1 MTERLVSP
9 DLRLWF
15 IADNEDLKPIKAL
28 YGLSKSQKG
37 NIRQL
42 LGWNGVGNGRG
53 DGNDR
58 TERKEAASWMLLDN
72 VIWLKHDN
80 GTEYVPLVGKPD
92 HMFNSVVTPSSDVN
106 FGSREHEKP
115 AQWVEGAHWTMEK
128 GMT

>member
-9 DLRLWF
+9 DRRLF
-15 IADNEDLKPIKAL
+15 LMRDNADLDAL
-28 YGLSKSQKG
+28 AELYSLTKSQKG
-37 NIRQL
+37 NSIRQL

-80 GTEYVPLVGKPD
+80 GTE
-92 HMFNSVVTPSSDVN
+92 
-106 FGSREHEKP
+106 
-115 AQWVEGAHWTMEK
+115 
-128 GMT
+128 